1 MITRWLTGF
10 PNEVVKNVTEIKQ
23 SGVKCVD
30 VETRTIV
37 ETATGK
43 PVLTCF
49 LVTFKGNLFQT
60 MKARRIIDRI
70 CDSRR

>member
-10 PNEVVKNVTEIKQ
+10 PNEVVKHVTEIKQ

-37 ETATGK
+37 ETATEK

-49 LVTFKGNLFQT
+49 LVTFKGNFFQT
-60 MKARRIIDRI
+60 MKARRIINRI